1 MSELEKELMIQQIDG
16 RAVVPSVLLEKLM
29 QERDQKIRRIKQAT
43 ETMHRLQ
50 EAKTIDEY
58 NAVQIP
64 AEFRVFGKYA
74 ATVMGSYV
82 SGFAMADED
91 GTPRCYY
98 GNMGAPASILF
109 PTLYRGE
116 LSDYGSTSGYS
127 LLGRIIRSCHHEM
140 DVESKYT
147 FFFIEQIKRMVF
159 LGFLN
164 AFRQYREFPFGEPM
178 DGPIAQHYGLN
189 TQFIDLT
196 DDLKV
201 ALFFASCKHMGDS
214 QYRPIRE
221 EELDELG
228 KYGVLYEGTHSWAK
242 AIGYQPFCR
251 CHRQRGYC
259 IDTAGAV
266 PCWEYSLNPGTGFQ
280 KYYFE
285 RTVELSERL
294 CAEFNG
300 GRKLF
305 PNDGLIPFSKAIQQI
320 RNMKK
325 IPFRAFK
332 LAHRAICGYLEA
344 NYRNKKISD
353 TMYNAMLKQ
362 EYWEERL
369 KKAGYNFCEQ
379 IELNADPELIR
390 KLNEQW
396 NPYEYAQKEGIN
408 YTPFIVMS
416 ADPITEDIK

>member
-1 MSELEKELMIQQIDG
+1 MSELEKELTIQQIDG
-16 RAVVPSVLLEKLM
+16 RAIVPSALLEKLM
-29 QERDQKIRRIKQAT
+29 QERDRKIRRIKQAT
-43 ETMHRLQ
+43 ETMRRLQ

-64 AEFRVFGKYA
+64 EEFHVFGKSA
-74 ATVMGSYV
+74 ATVMSSYV

-127 LLGRIIRSCHHEM
+127 LLGRTIRSCHPEM
-140 DVESKYT
+140 DIEAKYS
-147 FFFIEQIKRMVF
+147 FFFVEQIKRMVF
-159 LGFLN
+159 WNFLN

-201 ALFFASCKHMGDS
+201 ALFFASCKHTGDG

-228 KYGVLYEGTHSWAK
+228 KYGVLYKGTHSWAK

-251 CHRQRGYC
+251 CQRQRGYY
-259 IDTAGAV
+259 IDTAGVA
-266 PCWEYSLNPGTGFQ
+266 PCWEYSLNPGTGFH

-285 RTVELSERL
+285 RTVGLSERL

-320 RNMKK
+320 RNMKE

-332 LAHRAICGYLEA
+332 LAHRAICWYLEA
-344 NYRNKKISD
+344 NYRNNKISD
-353 TMYNAMLKQ
+353 TMYNAMLMQ
-362 EYWEERL
+362 EYWEEQL

-396 NPYEYAQKEGIN
+396 DPYEYAQKEGIN
-408 YTPFIVMS
+408 YTPFILMS